1 VFIAMAGLPGS
12 GKSTLAELVGDR
24 LGIAVVSVDPIESSI
39 LRAGIESSQP
49 TGLAAYLV
57 AGTLAESIIRTGRSL
72 IIDAVNAPLP
82 AREQWVDIATRMNTP
97 IRFVEVVCSDPEVHR
112 ARLEKRGRSVP
123 DIVERSWHAVEQSL
137 DDYAQWAGPSA
148 DFPRL
153 TLDSIEPREHN
164 VERAVSFISAP

>member
-1 VFIAMAGLPGS
+1 MTGLPGS

-24 LGIAVVSVDPIESSI
+24 LGIPVISVDPIESSI
-39 LRAGIESSQP
+39 LQAGIESSQP

-82 AREQWVDIATRMNTP
+82 AREQWVDIANRMNTP
-97 IRFVEVVCSDPEVHR
+97 IRFVEVVCSDPVVHR
-112 ARLEKRGRSVP
+112 ARLEKRGRTVP
-123 DIVERSWHAVEQSL
+123 HIAEPSWHAVEQSL
-137 DDYAQWAGPSA
+137 DDYAEWAGPSA
-148 DFPRL
+148 DLPRI
-153 TLDSIEPREHN
+153 TLDSVQPREFN